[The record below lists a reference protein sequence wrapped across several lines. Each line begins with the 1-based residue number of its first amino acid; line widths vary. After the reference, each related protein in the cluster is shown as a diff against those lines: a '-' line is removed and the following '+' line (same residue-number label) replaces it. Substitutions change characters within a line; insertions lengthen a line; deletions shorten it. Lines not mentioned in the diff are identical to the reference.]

1 VGNNAYIRK
10 SHINLLNCS
19 RMDFLAKVMSVCAES
34 FCARRIFIAHR
45 DLLDSVDISD
55 IWR

>member
-1 VGNNAYIRK
+1 
-10 SHINLLNCS
+10 
-19 RMDFLAKVMSVCAES
+19 MDFLAKVMSVCAES